1 MASVAREWREIPGR
15 YNTVGTK
22 CGVCGKIFFPARS
35 LCPKCRRASLGKMER
50 YDVADEGEV
59 YTFSIVHDAP
69 DANNRMKPYAV
80 GMIKTTDGVLL
91 TGQIVDVDLK
101 EIEIGMKVRTVLRK
115 IYEDGDAGVIH
126 YGFKFVPKR

>member
-22 CGVCGKIFFPARS
+22 CGSCGKIFFPQRS
-35 LCPKCRRASLGKMER
+35 VCPICRRASVGKMEV

-59 YTFSIVHDAP
+59 YTFSVVHDAP
-69 DANNRMKPYAV
+69 AANDRMKPYAV
-80 GMIKTTDGVLL
+80 GMIKTTDGVML
-91 TGQIVDVDLK
+91 TGQIVDIDPKDVK
-101 EIEIGMKVRTVLRK
+101 IGMPVRTVLRK
-115 IYEDGDAGVIH
+115 IYEDGDSGVIH